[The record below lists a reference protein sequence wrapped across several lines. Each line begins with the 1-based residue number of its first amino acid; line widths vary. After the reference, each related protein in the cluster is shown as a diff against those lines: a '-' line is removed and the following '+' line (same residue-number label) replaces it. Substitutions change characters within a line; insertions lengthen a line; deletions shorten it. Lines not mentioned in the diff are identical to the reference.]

1 MKSVTSPCDPGLR
14 PYQEQATRKEP
25 HLASSHGRDDSGE
38 EGDNDMSN
46 EIEHFF
52 ERQDEAVSAVFL
64 ENKGDELTDILV
76 AALEEAFEIL
86 LEAAPAETVH

>member
-1 MKSVTSPCDPGLR
+1 MSFATSHAQGTAPN
-14 PYQEQATRKEP
+14 
-25 HLASSHGRDDSGE
+25 HLLMAVMIPVKKRTD
-38 EGDNDMSN
+38 DMSN
-46 EIEHFF
+46 EIERFF
-52 ERQDEAVSAVFL
+52 ERQDEAVSALFL

>member
-1 MKSVTSPCDPGLR
+1 
-14 PYQEQATRKEP
+14 
-25 HLASSHGRDDSGE
+25 
-38 EGDNDMSN
+38 MSN
-46 EIEHFF
+46 EIERFF
-52 ERQDEAVSAVFL
+52 ERQDEAVSPVFL

>member
-1 MKSVTSPCDPGLR
+1 MIDGALGKSP
-14 PYQEQATRKEP
+14 QQATRKQP
-25 HLASSHGRDDSGE
+25 YLASSYGRDDSGE
-38 EGDNDMSN
+38 EEDNDMSN
-46 EIEHFF
+46 EIERFF
-52 ERQDEAVSAVFL
+52 ERQDEAVSALFL

>member
-1 MKSVTSPCDPGLR
+1 MKFVNSPSNPGLPIIR
-14 PYQEQATRKEP
+14 EQATRKEP
-25 HLASSHGRDDSGE
+25 HLASPHGRDDSGE
-38 EGDNDMSN
+38 EEDNDMSN
-46 EIEHFF
+46 EIERFF

-86 LEAAPAETVH
+86 LEAAPTETVH

>member
-1 MKSVTSPCDPGLR
+1 
-14 PYQEQATRKEP
+14 
-25 HLASSHGRDDSGE
+25 
-38 EGDNDMSN
+38 MSN
-46 EIEHFF
+46 EIERFF
-52 ERQDEAVSAVFL
+52 EHRDEAVSALFL

>member
-1 MKSVTSPCDPGLR
+1 MIALSIGAPPL
-14 PYQEQATRKEP
+14 QAPRKQFT
-25 HLASSHGRDDSGE
+25 LASSHSRDDPVKKRT
-38 EGDNDMSN
+38 DDMSN
-46 EIEHFF
+46 EIERFF
-52 ERQDEAVSAVFL
+52 EHQDEAVSALFL

>member
-1 MKSVTSPCDPGLR
+1 LK
-14 PYQEQATRKEP
+14 QATRKEP

-46 EIEHFF
+46 EIEQFF
-52 ERQDEAVSAVFL
+52 ERQDEAVSALFL
-64 ENKGDELTDILV
+64 ENKADELTDILV

-86 LEAAPAETVH
+86 LEAAPAETFH